1 MPININLTPQLEKL
15 VRQKVSSGRYNS
27 ASEVVRE
34 ALRLMDAQD
43 ELRSLQLDRLRRDI
57 REGLDS
63 GPARPWN
70 MAEVKREGRKLL
82 KNRSAAAK

>member
-1 MPININLTPQLEKL
+1 
-15 VRQKVSSGRYNS
+15 
-27 ASEVVRE
+27 
-34 ALRLMDAQD
+34 
-43 ELRSLQLDRLRRDI
+43 LRSLQLDRLRRDI